1 MRIKESKMPTDK
13 ETIKE
18 LKKSRNFWRAKAIQ
32 LENYIDRHC
41 VDDSF
46 ENLKEE

>member
-1 MRIKESKMPTDK
+1 MTNDK
-13 ETIKE
+13 EIIKE

-32 LENYIDRHC
+32 LEKYIDEHC